1 MESLQDKTARALAEG
16 WLKKQEAFLQTI
28 APSLRDNVRLRLG
41 CVDNADRL
49 SRALLKDNKDD
60 TERMINSIID
70 SYSDLEY
77 DGDFAT
83 MGDVTLRPQIAERL
97 NLPEAFMGALIS
109 FKDSTLTLT
118 QLVTAGNIGEMQHE
132 LTEAGMTQEEF
143 ESEVL
148 TAEET
153 PDKETEMFKVTYVIP
168 LMLVVGTRIKKS
180 FDADV

>member
-1 MESLQDKTARALAEG
+1 
-16 WLKKQEAFLQTI
+16 
-28 APSLRDNVRLRLG
+28 
-41 CVDNADRL
+41 
-49 SRALLKDNKDD
+49 
-60 TERMINSIID
+60 
-70 SYSDLEY
+70 
-77 DGDFAT
+77 
-83 MGDVTLRPQIAERL
+83 
-97 NLPEAFMGALIS
+97 MGALIS